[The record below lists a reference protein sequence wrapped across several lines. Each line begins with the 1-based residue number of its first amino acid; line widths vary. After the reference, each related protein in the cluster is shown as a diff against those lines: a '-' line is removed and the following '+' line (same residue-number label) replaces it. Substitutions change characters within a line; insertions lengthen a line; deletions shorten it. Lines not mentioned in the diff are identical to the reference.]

1 MTSVNDVNCS
11 HKEIYCR
18 CCRGPRYTSETSYY
32 KKFKTEQL
40 KDHVKSNKNLVKQFF
55 GERGGGG
62 DGQFSWRQSSGW
74 QFSWGHIS
82 GGIFSGTFFWGSF
95 FPGAFF
101 RAAGPKSD
109 KIASAFLK

>member
-62 DGQFSWRQSSGW
+62 GRTIFLEAIFRVAIFLGAY
-74 QFSWGHIS
+74 FR
-82 GGIFSGTFFWGSF
+82 GGSFRGLFSGDLFSRGHFSGQ
-95 FPGAFF
+95 PA
-101 RAAGPKSD
+101 
-109 KIASAFLK
+109 LKAIKLLQHF

>member
-62 DGQFSWRQSSGW
+62 TDNFPGGNLPGGNFPGGI
-74 QFSWGHIS
+74 FP